1 MNSISE
7 PQKELEELRRE
18 ERVQKLEREHIKK
31 LTKKEKN
38 KFVIF
43 VSIILS
49 SEVLHDIY
57 VLHVN

>member
-18 ERVQKLEREHIKK
+18 ERVQKLEWEHIKK

-43 VSIILS
+43 VSIRLLRAPQHGS
-49 SEVLHDIY
+49 CV
-57 VLHVN
+57 